1 MHSYKYVNINSFT
14 QFSDICSTQFAVQ
27 HLNILEQ
34 RIMSDSGRKV
44 IHTDV
49 DTGLSVVNDSGD
61 EQDDE
66 VTRSICNELFN

>member
-1 MHSYKYVNINSFT
+1 
-14 QFSDICSTQFAVQ
+14 
-27 HLNILEQ
+27 
-34 RIMSDSGRKV
+34 MSDTSMTRNV

-66 VTRSICNELFN
+66 VCVPFVFGIQLFILEMTILL

>member
-1 MHSYKYVNINSFT
+1 MNVVAT
-14 QFSDICSTQFAVQ
+14 VSTKS
-27 HLNILEQ
+27 
-34 RIMSDSGRKV
+34 RKMSDTSMTRKV

-66 VTRSICNELFN
+66 VLL